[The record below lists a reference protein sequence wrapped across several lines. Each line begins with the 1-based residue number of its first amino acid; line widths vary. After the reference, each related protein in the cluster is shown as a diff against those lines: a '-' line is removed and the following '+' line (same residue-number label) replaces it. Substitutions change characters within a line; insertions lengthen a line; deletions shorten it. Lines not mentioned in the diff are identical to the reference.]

1 MYLCIFPE
9 LTCIL
14 LKSLRNTLLTA
25 LKFFSRPINHSLS
38 RKSELSVLNKCL
50 DAHADWD
57 LHPLHYLYRVEESQ
71 WLNFH
76 TFESVWNTTG
86 QYSDIDKH
94 ISLEK
99 MHNLMSQEKRDI
111 GQHLV
116 CCLLTFPIFFP
127 PIICLLMLYVSMK
140 EWKSFHSSGYIWT
153 PYLWWALTS
162 LRVT

>member
-99 MHNLMSQEKRDI
+99 MHNLMSQEKKRHWTTL
-111 GQHLV
+111 G
-116 CCLLTFPIFFP
+116 LLSSDFSYFFSP
-127 PIICLLMLYVSMK
+127 NNLFIDALCFNERMK
-140 EWKSFHSSGYIWT
+140 VI
-153 PYLWWALTS
+153 PQ
-162 LRVT
+162 